1 MSGRYLLDTNIVIA
15 LFARD
20 AYVQRHIAEA
30 EEIFIPATVI
40 GELFFGAFNSTQ
52 QEKNISRIE
61 EFAHFNAVLSCGLA
75 TGKEYGRIKALLK
88 RRGTPIPENDIWIA
102 AVASEH
108 DLTLVSRDQH
118 SNGIDGLRK
127 MSWR

>member
-15 LFARD
+15 LFASD
-20 AYVQRHIAEA
+20 PSVQRHISEA

-61 EFAHFNAVLSCGLA
+61 EFAQFNAVLSCGLA
-75 TGKEYGRIKALLK
+75 TGKEYGCIKALLK
-88 RRGTPIPENDIWIA
+88 RRGTPVPENDIWIA
-102 AVASEH
+102 AVALEH

-118 SNGIDGLRK
+118 FNGIDRLRK
-127 MSWR
+127 MSWM